1 MKQRIFRFVMSLEE
15 FPFSNL
21 AQCLSPKFYRL
32 TNNLFGSL
40 VNGFTFH
47 SFPADSSR
55 QQTSLNAKSIGTVRN
70 VAHLFGPSAP
80 YSIATVESR
89 ILDALKKLTH
99 GRTSFYL
106 SQ

>member
-1 MKQRIFRFVMSLEE
+1 VFLRFAVSSED
-15 FPFSNL
+15 FSFAYL
-21 AQCLSPKFYRL
+21 AQGLSAKFYRL

-40 VNGFTFH
+40 VNGLAFH
-47 SFPADSSR
+47 GFPADSFG
-55 QQTSLNAKSIGTVRN
+55 QQTSLNANSISTVRN

-89 ILDALKKLTH
+89 VLDALEGLTG
-99 GRTSFYL
+99 GRASFYL